1 MEQRDTWG
9 YTRESRYVQVC
20 AMVKLQSLLMAQMNT
35 EKIGAILMESAYA
48 YVKLPHQW
56 MGNVM
61 WSVIMDTISTNSQV
75 RL

>member
-35 EKIGAILMESAYA
+35 EKIGAILMESANA
-48 YVKLPHQW
+48 YVKLARQW
-56 MGNVM
+56 MVNVIKR
-61 WSVIMDTISTNSQV
+61 VIMDLISTNMQV
-75 RL
+75 